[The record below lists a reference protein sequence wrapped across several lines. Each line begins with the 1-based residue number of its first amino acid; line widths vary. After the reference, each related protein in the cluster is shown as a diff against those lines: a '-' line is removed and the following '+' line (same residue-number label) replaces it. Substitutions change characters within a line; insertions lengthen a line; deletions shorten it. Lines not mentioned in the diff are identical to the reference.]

1 MAEVVNL
8 RQARKAIARA
18 AASEQADENRARFGR
33 PMAERKLADAR
44 RGKAERDLDRLRRD
58 KNGER
63 P

>member
-8 RQARKAIARA
+8 RQARKAKARA

-33 PMAERKLADAR
+33 PQAERKLADAR
-44 RGKAERDLDRLRRD
+44 REKAERNLDRHRRD
-58 KNGER
+58 KDGEQ